1 MHLLDV
7 ERLRSGYGSVVICS
21 DVDLHVDP
29 GEVVAVLGRN
39 GVGKSTLLKT
49 ILGLVPLMAG
59 SVKFAEQDITG
70 WRPDRI
76 ARAGI
81 GYVPQ
86 GRQLF
91 GNLSVRDNLRI
102 GSIAR
107 SGRLDEPSDEIL
119 SYFPVL
125 RDRLS
130 QSADTLSG
138 GEQQMVAV
146 ARVLLARPRLLVC
159 DEPSE
164 GIQPSIIDELGV
176 VLAAAARDLGAAIL
190 LVEQNIRLAKAVATR
205 GYVIEGGTVVRQGQI
220 DEITSEESLSRHVA
234 FSQIGRDVDAET
246 SGDDRVIRD
255 VSSRPQR

>member
-1 MHLLDV
+1 MSLLKV
-7 ERLRSGYGSVVICS
+7 ERLRSGYGGVMICS
-21 DVDLHVDP
+21 DVDMEVEP
-29 GEVVAVLGRN
+29 GEVVAILGRN

-49 ILGLVPLMAG
+49 ILGLVSLKSG
-59 SVKFAEQDITG
+59 SVTFDGKDISG
-70 WRPDRI
+70 WRPDRV

-107 SGRLDEPSDEIL
+107 SGKMEEPSDEIL
-119 SYFPVL
+119 GYFPVL
-125 RDRLS
+125 RERMD
-130 QSADTLSG
+130 QSAETLSG

-176 VLAAAARDLGAAIL
+176 VLGTAARELGAAIL

-205 GYVIEGGTVVRQGQI
+205 GYVIEGGTVVRQGLI
-220 DEITSEESLSRHVA
+220 DEITSEASLSRHVA
-234 FSQIGRDVDAET
+234 FSQIGKAEDT
-246 SGDDRVIRD
+246 EDGAG
-255 VSSRPQR
+255 QE

>member
-1 MHLLDV
+1 MSLLKV
-7 ERLRSGYGSVVICS
+7 EQLRSGYGGTMICS
-21 DVDLHVDP
+21 NVDLEIEP

-39 GVGKSTLLKT
+39 GVGKSTILKT
-49 ILGLVPLMAG
+49 ILGLVPLKSG
-59 SVKFAEQDITG
+59 SVSFDGQDISG
-70 WRPDRI
+70 WSSNRV

-107 SGRLDEPSDEIL
+107 SGRMEEPTDEVL
-119 SYFPVL
+119 GYFPVL
-125 RDRLS
+125 RDRLD
-130 QSADTLSG
+130 QSAETLSG

-164 GIQPSIIDELGV
+164 GIQPSIIEELGV
-176 VLAAAARDLGAAIL
+176 VLGTAARDLGAAIL

-205 GYVIEGGTVVRQGQI
+205 GYVIEGGTVVRQGPI

-234 FSQIGRDVDAET
+234 FSRMGQAAKKTDEVD
-246 SGDDRVIRD
+246 
-255 VSSRPQR
+255 

>member
-1 MHLLDV
+1 MSLLKV
-7 ERLRSGYGSVVICS
+7 EQLRSGYGGTMICS
-21 DVDLHVDP
+21 DVDMEIEP

-39 GVGKSTLLKT
+39 GVGKSTILKT
-49 ILGLVPLMAG
+49 IVGLVPLKSG
-59 SVKFAEQDITG
+59 SVSFDGQDISG
-70 WRPDRI
+70 WSSNRV

-107 SGRLDEPSDEIL
+107 SGRMEEPTDEVL
-119 SYFPVL
+119 GYFPVL
-125 RDRLS
+125 RDRLD

-176 VLAAAARDLGAAIL
+176 VLGTAARDLGASIL

-205 GYVIEGGTVVRQGQI
+205 GYVIEGGTVVRQGLI

-234 FSQIGRDVDAET
+234 FSRMSKAAKKTDEAD
-246 SGDDRVIRD
+246 
-255 VSSRPQR
+255 

>member
-1 MHLLDV
+1 MSLLKV
-7 ERLRSGYGSVVICS
+7 EQLRSGYGGTMICS
-21 DVDLHVDP
+21 NVDLEIEP

-39 GVGKSTLLKT
+39 GVGKSTILKT
-49 ILGLVPLMAG
+49 ILGLVPLKSG
-59 SVKFAEQDITG
+59 SVSFDGQDISG
-70 WRPDRI
+70 WSSNRV

-107 SGRLDEPSDEIL
+107 SGRMEEPTDEVL
-119 SYFPVL
+119 GYFPVL
-125 RDRLS
+125 RDRLD

-176 VLAAAARDLGAAIL
+176 VLGTAARDLGASIL

-205 GYVIEGGTVVRQGQI
+205 GYVIEGGTVVRQGAI

-234 FSQIGRDVDAET
+234 FSRMSKAAKTTDEAD
-246 SGDDRVIRD
+246 
-255 VSSRPQR
+255 

>member
-1 MHLLDV
+1 MSLLKV
-7 ERLRSGYGSVVICS
+7 EQLRSGYGGIVICS
-21 DVDLHVDP
+21 DVDMAIEP

-49 ILGLVPLMAG
+49 ILGLVPLMSGAVSFDG
-59 SVKFAEQDITG
+59 QDISG
-70 WRPDRI
+70 WRPNRV

-107 SGRLDEPSDEIL
+107 SGRMEEPSEEVL
-119 SYFPVL
+119 GYFPAL
-125 RDRLS
+125 RDRMS
-130 QSADTLSG
+130 QSAETLSG

-164 GIQPSIIDELGV
+164 GIQPSIIDELAV
-176 VLAAAARDLGAAIL
+176 VLGAAARDLGASIL
-190 LVEQNIRLAKAVATR
+190 LVEQNIRLAKSVASR
-205 GYVIEGGTVVRQGQI
+205 GYVIEGGTVVRQGPI
-220 DEITSEESLSRHVA
+220 DEVTSEESLSRHVA
-234 FSQIGRDVDAET
+234 FSELGQAMKRSDEAGL
-246 SGDDRVIRD
+246 
-255 VSSRPQR
+255 P